1 MPKTILCI
9 CSGNYCRSPMAEGL
23 LRREIAR
30 NGHAG
35 QIVVRS
41 AGTTSYYEGQP
52 PAPLVV
58 QIVKERG
65 GDLNGYHPRQLT
77 PQDIAQAD
85 LILAIAQEHVDYIAE
100 HFPAALP
107 RALLLSQLIGQHA
120 DVPDPGVQEIGAL
133 DGCAD
138 LIERYI
144 TQGYS
149 EILRR
154 VINE

>member
-1 MPKTILCI
+1 MTKTILCI

-30 NGHAG
+30 SGHAG
-35 QIVVRS
+35 QLVVRS

-52 PAPLVV
+52 PAPLVA

-65 GDLNGYHPRQLT
+65 GDLDGHRPHQVT
-77 PQDIAQAD
+77 GGEIAQAD

-107 RALLLSQLIGQHA
+107 RTLLLSQLFGQHA

-154 VINE
+154 VINK

>member
-1 MPKTILCI
+1 MKTILCI

-35 QIVVRS
+35 QVVVRS
-41 AGTTSYYEGQP
+41 AGTTNYYEGQP

-58 QIVKERG
+58 QAVKERG
-65 GDLNGYHPRQLT
+65 GNLNGYHPHQLT

-100 HFPAALP
+100 HFPKAMP
-107 RALLLSQLIGQHA
+107 RTLLLSQAIGQHA
-120 DVPDPGVQEIGAL
+120 DVPDPGIQEIGAL
-133 DGCAD
+133 DRCAD

-144 TQGYS
+144 VKGYT

>member
-1 MPKTILCI
+1 
-9 CSGNYCRSPMAEGL
+9 MAEGL

-35 QIVVRS
+35 QVVVRS
-41 AGTTSYYEGQP
+41 AGTTNYYEGQP
-52 PAPLVV
+52 PALLVV
-58 QIVKERG
+58 QVVKERG
-65 GDLNGYHPRQLT
+65 GNLNGYHPRQLT

-100 HFPAALP
+100 HFPEAMP
-107 RALLLSQLIGQHA
+107 RTLLLSQAIGQHA
-120 DVPDPGVQEIGAL
+120 DVPDPGIQEIGAL
-133 DGCAD
+133 DRCAD

-144 TQGYS
+144 VKGYT

>member
-1 MPKTILCI
+1 MKTILCI

-35 QIVVRS
+35 QVVVRS
-41 AGTTSYYEGQP
+41 AGTTNYYEGRP

-58 QIVKERG
+58 QVVKERG
-65 GDLNGYHPRQLT
+65 GNLNGYHPRQLT

-100 HFPAALP
+100 HFPEAMP
-107 RALLLSQLIGQHA
+107 HTLLLSQAIGQHA

-133 DGCAD
+133 DRCAD

-144 TQGYS
+144 VKGYT

>member
-23 LRREIAR
+23 LRREIA
-30 NGHAG
+30 NHGHAS
-35 QIVVRS
+35 QISVHS
-41 AGTTSYYEGQP
+41 AGTTNYYEGQP
-52 PAPLVV
+52 PAPLVMQV
-58 QIVKERG
+58 VKEHG

-85 LILAIAQEHVDYIAE
+85 LILAIAQEHMDYIAE
-100 HFPAALP
+100 HFPQAAP
-107 RALLLSQLIGQHA
+107 RTLLLSQLVGQHA
-120 DVPDPGVQEIGAL
+120 DVLDPGVQEIGAL
-133 DGCAD
+133 DRCAD

-144 TQGYS
+144 TKGYA

-154 VINE
+154 VINK

>member
-1 MPKTILCI
+1 
-9 CSGNYCRSPMAEGL
+9 MAEGL

-41 AGTTSYYEGQP
+41 AGTTNYYEGQP
-52 PAPLVV
+52 PAPLVMQV
-58 QIVKERG
+58 VKERG
-65 GDLNGYHPRQLT
+65 GNLNGYHPHQLT

-100 HFPAALP
+100 HFPEAMP
-107 RALLLSQLIGQHA
+107 RTLLLSQAIGQPA

-133 DGCAD
+133 DRCAD

-144 TQGYS
+144 VKGYT

>member
-1 MPKTILCI
+1 MKTILCI

-23 LRREIAR
+23 LRREVANR
-30 NGHAG
+30 GHAG

-41 AGTTSYYEGQP
+41 AGTTNYYEGQS

-58 QIVKERG
+58 QVVKERG
-65 GDLNGYHPRQLT
+65 GDLNGYHPRQIT

-85 LILAIAQEHVDYIAE
+85 LVLAVAQEHVDYIAE
-100 HFPAALP
+100 HFPEAAP
-107 RALLLSQLIGQHA
+107 RTRLLSQLIGQHA

-133 DGCAD
+133 NWCAD

-144 TQGYS
+144 TKGYS
-149 EILRR
+149 EILRQ
-154 VINE
+154 VINK

>member
-1 MPKTILCI
+1 
-9 CSGNYCRSPMAEGL
+9 MAEGL

-35 QIVVRS
+35 QVVVRS
-41 AGTTSYYEGQP
+41 AGTTNYYEGQP

-58 QIVKERG
+58 QVVKERG
-65 GDLNGYHPRQLT
+65 GNLNGYHPRQLT

-100 HFPAALP
+100 HFPEAMP
-107 RALLLSQLIGQHA
+107 RTLLLSQAIGQHA

-133 DGCAD
+133 DRCAD

-144 TQGYS
+144 VKGYT

>member
-23 LRREIAR
+23 LRREVAR

-41 AGTTSYYEGQP
+41 AGTTNYYEGQP

-58 QIVKERG
+58 QVVKERG
-65 GDLNGYHPRQLT
+65 GDLNGYHPHQIT
-77 PQDIAQAD
+77 PQDVAQAD

-100 HFPAALP
+100 HFSEAAP
-107 RALLLSQLIGQHA
+107 RTLLLSQLVGQHA
-120 DVPDPGVQEIGAL
+120 DVPDPGVQETGAL
-133 DGCAD
+133 DWCAD

-144 TQGYS
+144 TKGYS